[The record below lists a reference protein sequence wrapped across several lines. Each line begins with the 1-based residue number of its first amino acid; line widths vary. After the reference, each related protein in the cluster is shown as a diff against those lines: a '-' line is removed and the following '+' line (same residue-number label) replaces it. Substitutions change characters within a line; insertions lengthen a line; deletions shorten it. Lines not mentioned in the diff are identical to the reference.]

1 MDGLSSKRFTIGR
14 RVGEGGMGV
23 VYEAFDAERRSSV
36 ALKTLRRVDGA
47 SLARFKR
54 EFRAVQGL
62 AHPNLVVLDELFHED
77 GQWFFTMELL
87 DGVDFVSHVR
97 ATAASVAYASTLRE
111 GPAPPENGTA
121 QEGATVDACG
131 PIEIER
137 LRVALRQLL
146 EGLVA
151 LHAANKVHR
160 DIKPSNVLVTREGR
174 VVLLDFGLVTE
185 ASVEDR
191 STGSAIVGTP
201 IYMAPE
207 QAASREIGPA
217 ADLYAVGVMLYE
229 LLAGRP
235 PFEGLPLQI
244 LLDKQKHEAPLP
256 SGLNPQVPP
265 DLDALCGK
273 LLRFDPTTRPSAAD
287 VLRTLSAPDTAS
299 TSAARGS
306 TEPPMFVGRAAELA
320 QLRAAFDAVPK
331 SGLVTVLVCGAS
343 GIGKSHTIRQFNGQ
357 LLLEDPGLMLLEGR
371 CYEREAVPYKALD
384 GIVDALSRQLSRMS
398 APEVA
403 AVLPTRAALLT
414 PVFPAMLRVAQLN
427 KQAMPPGP
435 AIEPQ
440 EQRQRAFLALRD
452 LFTRLAL
459 RRRTVVVIDD
469 LQWADDDGLRALA
482 EILRA
487 PDAPPLLLIGTL
499 RVGRDAKAG
508 DFERIR
514 AATSGDVRVIEL
526 ANLNHEESRELAIA
540 LLQRSATSGADPDSI
555 ASEAGGHPLFVE
567 ELTRHAA
574 LGGETRGDVNL
585 DDAIW
590 SRVTRLE
597 PATREMAE
605 LVAIAGKPVPQE
617 VIAAAAHF
625 DPTEFTR
632 RAAIL
637 RVSNLVRTG
646 GTRWADAIE
655 PYHDRVREAVLAQL
669 DPARRRALHEAL
681 AIAFEASSSRL
692 DPETLATHW
701 HEAGNDRR
709 AAAHAIAA
717 GDQATRTFAFERAA
731 QWFEWAVAWLP
742 GDDPNRRTLQTRVGE
757 ALANA
762 GRGVLAAKHFEAAAS
777 GAPPMQALDLRRRAA
792 EELLSAGRFDEGDE
806 ALRSV
811 LDAVGIDLP
820 RTSLTALFGLL
831 LYRFLLLVR
840 GLRFRERSEDD
851 VSAHALTRLD
861 ACSGVGQILA
871 LVDTIRGAYFQTRA
885 LLAALAVGEPNRVAH
900 ALSAEAVYLGTSGN
914 AARSAILLERAQAIG
929 ARTGNMR
936 VQAFTEASVWLSTF
950 GLGRFRS
957 ALEHCDHAATM
968 LRNCPGAWLELRA
981 AQLSGVWTVAWL
993 GELAEL
999 ARRVEQGIREAQ
1011 VRGDIYAGTALR
1023 TGVPNLVWLRTG
1035 DVSSS
1040 RAAAQDAMGQWTQRG
1055 YHAQHYWSLLAL
1067 TRADLY
1073 EGSGDAAH
1081 QRVAREWSQI
1091 VRALIPQVRIMGV
1104 EALHLRGSAAL
1115 GAAAERQGTARM
1127 SLIRAAE
1134 RDARSLRRSQ
1144 WALGTALAS
1153 AVDAGAAMLRGDLAR
1168 AAQELDAGRRGFAA
1182 LDMRLHAAAGDRH
1195 VGTLRGG
1202 DEGRALVERADAWM
1216 AAQGIVSPAAMASMI
1231 TPGFARGGQPS

>member
-1 MDGLSSKRFTIGR
+1 MDVLSSKRFTLGR

-54 EFRAVQGL
+54 EFRALQGL

-97 ATAASVAYASTLRE
+97 STPPAVAYASTLRD
-111 GPAPPENGTA
+111 GPAQPGSRA
-121 QEGATVDACG
+121 AAEGAAVEACG
-131 PIEIER
+131 PLDIER

-235 PFEGLPLQI
+235 PFEGPPLQI
-244 LLDKQKHEAPLP
+244 LLDKQKHEAPLA
-256 SGLNPQVPP
+256 STLNPEVPP

-273 LLRFDPTTRPSAAD
+273 LLRFDPTKRPSAED
-287 VLRTLSAPDTAS
+287 VLRSISAPEAAGRY
-299 TSAARGS
+299 AARGS

-320 QLRAAFDAVPK
+320 QLRAAFDAVPQN
-331 SGLVTVLVCGAS
+331 GLVTVLVCGAS
-343 GIGKSHTIRQFNGQ
+343 GIGKSHTVRQFSGQ

-371 CYEREAVPYKALD
+371 CYEREAVPYKTLD

-398 APEVA
+398 AAEVA
-403 AVLPTRAALLT
+403 AVLPTRATLLT
-414 PVFPAMLRVAQLN
+414 PVFPAMLRVPQLA
-427 KQAMPPGP
+427 KQNMAPGP

-459 RRRTVVVIDD
+459 RRRTIVVIDD

-499 RVGRDAKAG
+499 RIGRDAKAG

-526 ANLNHEESRELAIA
+526 ATLDHGEARELAVA
-540 LLQRSATSGADPDSI
+540 LLQRSDTPGADPDSI
-555 ASEAGGHPLFVE
+555 ATEAGGHPLFVE
-567 ELTRHAA
+567 ELTRQAA

-597 PATREMAE
+597 PPTREMVE

-625 DPTEFTR
+625 EPAEFTR
-632 RAAIL
+632 HAAIL

-669 DPARRRALHEAL
+669 EPARRRALHEAL

-701 HEAGNDRR
+701 HEAGNDGR

-717 GDQATRTFAFERAA
+717 GEQVTRTFAFERAA
-731 QWFEWAVAWLP
+731 QWFEWALEWLP
-742 GDDPNRRTLQTRVGE
+742 SDAPNRRALQTKVGE
-757 ALANA
+757 ALASA
-762 GRGVLAAKHFEAAAS
+762 GRGALAAKYFGAAAT

-811 LDAVGIDLP
+811 LNAVGIDLP
-820 RTSLTALFGLL
+820 RTPLAALFGLL

-851 VSAHALTRLD
+851 VPAHALTRLE
-861 ACSGVGQILA
+861 ACHGVGRILA
-871 LVDTIRGAYFQTRA
+871 LVDTIRGGYFQTRA
-885 LLAALAVGEPNRVAH
+885 LLAALALGEPNRVAH

-914 AARSAILLERAQAIG
+914 AARSAMLLERARAIG
-929 ARTGNMR
+929 ERTGNAR
-936 VQAFTEASVWLSTF
+936 VQAFTEASVGFSQF
-950 GLGRFRS
+950 VLGRFCS
-957 ALEHCDHAATM
+957 ALEHCDHAAGM
-968 LRNCPGAWLELRA
+968 LRTCPGAWWELRV
-981 AQLSGVWTVAWL
+981 AQLAAIWTVAWL
-993 GELAEL
+993 GELTEL

-1011 VRGDIYAGTALR
+1011 VRGDIYAGTTLR
-1023 TGVPNLVWLRTG
+1023 TGVPNLIWLRAG
-1035 DVSSS
+1035 DVASS
-1040 RAAAQDAMGQWTQRG
+1040 RAACRDAMGQWTQRG
-1055 YHAQHYWSLLAL
+1055 YHSQHYWSLLAL

-1073 EGSGDAAH
+1073 EGRGGAAH
-1081 QRVAREWSQI
+1081 ERVAQEWSQI
-1091 VRALIPQVRIMGV
+1091 VRALIPQVRIMGA
-1104 EALHLRGSAAL
+1104 EALHLRGSAAIA
-1115 GAAAERQGTARM
+1115 AAAERQGAARADLVR
-1127 SLIRAAE
+1127 SAE
-1134 RDARSLRRSQ
+1134 RDARSLRRSR
-1144 WALGTALAS
+1144 WELGSALAS
-1153 AVDAGAAMLRGDLAR
+1153 ALDAGAAALRGDVDR
-1168 AAQELDAGRRGFAA
+1168 AARELDAGGRGFAA
-1182 LDMRLHAAAGDRH
+1182 LDMRLHAAAADRH
-1195 VGTLRGG
+1195 AGTLRGG

-1216 AAQGIVSPAAMASMI
+1216 AAQGIVSPATMASMI
-1231 TPGFARGGQPS
+1231 IPGFAGGRQPS